1 MASENLKVDENHKP
15 VIGMITDD
23 SNQFIKMGRIDDAT
37 KGLKVMIVGGT
48 GAGTVT
54 SVTAGTGLT
63 ATPNPIVGAGTIAL
77 ANTAVTPGSYT
88 LSSITVD
95 AQGRITSASNGTAS
109 GTGTV
114 TSVSVTTAS
123 GVSGSVATATT
134 TPAITIILGA
144 ITPTSVN
151 GLTITTTTGTLTVT
165 NGKTLSVV
173 DTTALGTST
182 ILFAN
187 GKTMTFNNSL
197 TLSGTDGEALVLT
210 KGLTVTTNAG
220 TIAFGAASKTLTIS
234 DSTTLAT
241 SAITFGNT
249 KTLTVSN
256 SLTLA
261 GTDSTVM
268 TFPTTSATIARTD
281 AGNTF
286 TGVSTGTAWVLTS
299 PTITTKISPTSDD
312 GAPLGDTTHNFS
324 DLFLA
329 SGAVINYQNGN
340 VVITQT
346 SGILT
351 MGTGDFRVSSAGT
364 NSASV
369 VTVGGTQTITNKSI
383 AETQITF
390 TDITTGNVST
400 SNHGFTPKLP
410 NDATKFLD
418 GTGAY
423 TVPTGS
429 GTSKIAFVTTAVT
442 LTAGGGNPETTI
454 VSVTIPAGTLSTA
467 NAIKGKVF
475 MSDMV
480 GKSSDEGTLTFK
492 LKYGGTT
499 IGTTPGYKPVINT
512 TGSIDDGFIDFVIYA
527 NAATNAQIGN
537 MIFHASRRN
546 GDPTVSGAGLD
557 VAHQFAAGTAAVD
570 STASQTLL
578 ITAQWSVGVDII
590 NSMVMRSA
598 IIEKVS

>member
-1 MASENLKVDENHKP
+1 MADETLKIDANNKP
-15 VIGMITDD
+15 VIGMVTDD
-23 SNQFIKMGRIDDAT
+23 SNQFIKMGRIDDTT

-63 ATPNPIVGAGTIAL
+63 ATPNPIIGAGTITL
-77 ANTAVTPGSYT
+77 ANTAVTAGSYT
-88 LSSITVD
+88 LASITVD
-95 AQGRITSASNGTAS
+95 AQGRITAASNGTAS

-114 TSVSVTTAS
+114 TSVSVTTAN

-134 TPAITIILGA
+134 TPAITLTLGA
-144 ITPTSVN
+144 ITPTTVN
-151 GLTITTTTGTLTVT
+151 GLTISTTTGTLTVT
-165 NGKTLSVV
+165 NGKTLSVS
-173 DTTALGTST
+173 DTTTLGTST

-187 GKTMTFNNSL
+187 GKTMTFSNSL
-197 TLSGTDGEALVLT
+197 TLSGTDGESLVLT

-220 TIAFGAASKTLTIS
+220 TIVFGAASKTLTVS

-241 SAITFGNT
+241 LAITFGSG
-249 KTLTVSN
+249 KILTVN
-256 SLTLA
+256 NTLA
-261 GTDSTVM
+261 FTGTDSTTM

-286 TGVSTGTAWVLTS
+286 IGVSTGTAWVLTS

-312 GAPLGDTTHNFS
+312 GAPLGDTAHNFS

-351 MGTGDFRVSSAGT
+351 MGTGDLRISTAGT

-369 VTVGGTQTITNKSI
+369 VTVGGTQTLTNKSI

-390 TDITTGNVST
+390 TDVTTGNVST

-410 NDATKFLD
+410 NDATKYLD

-423 TVPTGS
+423 SVPASS
-429 GTSKIAFVTTAVT
+429 GTSKISFTTTAVT
-442 LTAGGGNPETTI
+442 LAAGGGNPETTI
-454 VSVTIPAGTLSTA
+454 VTATIPGGTLSTA
-467 NAIKGKVF
+467 NAIRGKVF
-475 MSDMV
+475 MSDMI

-499 IGTTPGYKPVINT
+499 VGTTAGYKPIINT
-512 TGSIDDGFIDFVIYA
+512 EGSVDDGMIEFVIYA
-527 NAATNAQIGN
+527 NAATNAQIAN
-537 MIFHASRRN
+537 MEFHASRRD
-546 GDPTVSGAGLD
+546 GSPTVTGAALD
-557 VAHQFAAGTAAVD
+557 VAHQFASGTAAVD
-570 STASQTLL
+570 STTNQTLL
-578 ITAQWSVGVDII
+578 VTAQWSVGTDAT

-598 IIEKVS
+598 IIEKVA